1 MRIASKALTLFA
13 IAMIPLALSSC
24 GATETARSA
33 GATLPPNDVLYSDV
47 LYSKIAEVGRAM
59 DMPLVYENKK
69 EGLFIWRFGKSGCE
83 GRFAWHVKRAGNELA
98 LNDPAQLRGKCS
110 LITERVPQIQ
120 EEFKRRFLA
129 LAGRIRLRGPGKDH
143 SVKVLL
149 DALSASF

>member
-24 GATETARSA
+24 GATGGARGP
-33 GATLPPNDVLYSDV
+33 GATLPPDDLLY
-47 LYSKIAEVGRAM
+47 LKIAEVGRAM

-98 LNDPAQLRGKCS
+98 LNDPAPLRGKCS

-129 LAGRIRLRGPGKDH
+129 LAGRIRLRGPSKDH